1 MGSEMCIRDS
11 PWAAA
16 DFFMGNWKGGLALLV
31 LYGVCYFL
39 REILEARM
47 MGSQVGLSPLENLM
61 AMYVGLELFGIA
73 GFFLGP
79 LGLLLIEDLTEA
91 AYRDS

>member
-1 MGSEMCIRDS
+1 
-11 PWAAA
+11 
-16 DFFMGNWKGGLALLV
+16 
-31 LYGVCYFL
+31 
-39 REILEARM
+39 M

-91 AYRDS
+91 VYRDS